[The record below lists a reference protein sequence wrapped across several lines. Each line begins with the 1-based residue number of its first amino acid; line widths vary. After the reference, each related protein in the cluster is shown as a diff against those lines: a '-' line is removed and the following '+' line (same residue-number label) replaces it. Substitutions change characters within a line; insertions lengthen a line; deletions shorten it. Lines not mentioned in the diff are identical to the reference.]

1 MLKTFLLSLTSFVA
15 LSQQNY
21 QVKFFDS
28 PIKLDGKL
36 DDLQWQN
43 IENMGDF
50 QQYFPSDSVPST
62 YNSLIYIAYD
72 NKNIYLGAY
81 MESKGDDYVVPTL
94 KRDFRAGSSDN
105 ITFIFDTFRDNT
117 NAFLFGTNPLGVQ
130 REALLSNGATSI
142 SSFNASW
149 DNTWQSE
156 TYIGD
161 GYWSCEM
168 VIPLVTLRF
177 KPNSKEWLFKSYRF
191 DTQSNENS
199 VLVQVPQNQIIMS
212 LAYSMPMEFEK
223 PLPDPGTNISLIPY
237 ISAGRSQDFENK
249 MDAKSTFGIGGDA
262 KIAITSGLNLD
273 LTVNPDFSTVEVDQ
287 QVVNLTR
294 FDITFPEQRQ
304 FFTENSD
311 LFAGFGSVN
320 NNPFVPPSGG
330 ASRRG
335 SRIVSPFFSRTV
347 GIAFDSTTGTSVQ
360 NPILYGLKL
369 SGKLNNDWRVGLL
382 NTMTGSDESRGI
394 ASTNYTVAA
403 VQRRVFKRS
412 NIAGVFVNNQLMNPS
427 SEFTGDLYD
436 RVGGVEYNHQS
447 LGNKWVGKVFYHQS
461 FTAEKKEQA
470 FTHGL
475 SLNYTVRSFTAKW
488 SQDYV
493 GAGFQS
499 ASGFVP
505 RTDFFHINPTFGF
518 NFYPTKGP
526 INRFSFGAAWDEYY
540 RPNFGR
546 TDLEAGPFISI
557 AFKNT
562 AAVLLSI
569 NRNYTYLFEDFD
581 ALRSNRE
588 LPSLAL
594 NTDYVYH
601 NIRATLVSDRRKA
614 FFMSLT
620 PVVGQYF
627 NGNIFS
633 LSGAASYRFQPYVQ
647 LTVNAGYNDIR
658 LAQAENKVFVI
669 GPKAEVT
676 FSKSL
681 FWTSNLQYNSQFD
694 NFNVNSRIQWRFA
707 PVSDFFLVYSD
718 NYNTNLGGV
727 KNRAILAKL
736 TYWLN
741 L

>member
-1 MLKTFLLSLTSFVA
+1 MYKILVLLFLSFASLG
-15 LSQQNY
+15 QQNY
-21 QVKFFDS
+21 QVKFFDA
-28 PIKLDGKL
+28 PINLDGKL
-36 DDLQWQN
+36 DDLQWQSVKK
-43 IENMGDF
+43 MGDF
-50 QQYFPSDSVPST
+50 QQYFPSDSVKAEL
-62 YNSLIYIAYD
+62 NSLIYIAYD

-81 MESKGDDYVVPTL
+81 MESKGNDYIVPTL
-94 KRDFRAGSSDN
+94 QRDFRAGSSDN

-142 SSFNASW
+142 ASFNSSW
-149 DNTWQSE
+149 DNKWQSE
-156 TYIGD
+156 TFIGE
-161 GYWSCEM
+161 GYWSCEL
-168 VIPLVTLRF
+168 VIPLATLRF
-177 KPNSKEWLFKSYRF
+177 KPNSQEWLFKSYRF
-191 DTQSNENS
+191 DTQNNENS
-199 VLVQVPQNQIIMS
+199 VLVNVPQNQIIMS
-212 LAYSMPMEFEK
+212 LAYSIPMEFER
-223 PLPDPGTNISLIPY
+223 PLPDPGTNISIIPY
-237 ISAGRSQDFENK
+237 ISAGASKDFENNG
-249 MDAKSTFGIGGDA
+249 DRKSAIGIGGDA

-320 NNPFVPPSGG
+320 DNPYVPPSGG
-330 ASRRG
+330 SRG
-335 SRIVSPFFSRTV
+335 TQIVSPFFSRRV
-347 GIAFDSTTGTSVQ
+347 GIAFDSTSGTNVQ
-360 NPILYGLKL
+360 NPIIYGLKL
-369 SGKLNNDWRVGLL
+369 SGKLNDDWRIGLM
-382 NTMTGSDESRGI
+382 NTMTGSDKERGI
-394 ASTNYTVAA
+394 SSTNYTVAA
-403 VQRRVFKRS
+403 LQRRVFKRS
-412 NIAGVFVNNQLMNPS
+412 NIAAVFVNNQLMNPS
-427 SEFTGDLYD
+427 SEFVGDLYD

-447 LGNKWVGKVFYHQS
+447 LGNKWAGKVFYHQS
-461 FTAEKKEQA
+461 FTADKKEQA
-470 FTHGL
+470 FAHGL

-488 SQDYV
+488 SHDYV

-499 ASGFVP
+499 ASGFIP

-518 NFYPTKGP
+518 NFYPEKGLL
-526 INRFSFGAAWDEYY
+526 NRFSFGAAWDEYS

-546 TDLEAGPFISI
+546 TDLEAGPFISM
-557 AFKNT
+557 AFRNS
-562 AAVLLSI
+562 AAALISF

-581 ALRSNRE
+581 ALRSNDE
-588 LPSLAL
+588 LPNLAL

-601 NIRATLVSDRRKA
+601 NVRVTLVSDRRKA
-614 FFMSLT
+614 FFVSLS
-620 PVVGQYF
+620 PLMGQYY

-633 LSGAASYRFQPYVQ
+633 LSGSANYRFQPYVQ
-647 LTVNAGYNDIR
+647 LTLNAGYNDIK
-658 LAQAENKVFVI
+658 LAQSENKVFVI

-741 L
+741 M